1 MLVPARMLS
10 GGGASTGMFFF
21 FGWAAAVC
29 HTVARITYRNK
40 NLSSFHRYSSC
51 ELHKQIDLLLI
62 AF

>member
-10 GGGASTGMFFF
+10 SGRASAWMCFF

-29 HTVARITYRNK
+29 HTVAKNQHSNK
-40 NLSSFHRYSSC
+40 DLSGFHRCSSC
-51 ELHKQIDLLLI
+51 ELHMLIDLLLI